1 MSAINEALQS
11 IIKTGKTA
19 PLSSKTRI
27 DTALERIASRPA
39 IPSTRQQPST
49 GPSLGLAGRFFQA
62 LAIPGQIVRS
72 GIKETIDLFQGEGFN
87 FGEFRDQALSKE
99 WFGFGDIIREEGID
113 LGKWGNRAL
122 GLVGDIATDPFTA
135 SGGMAAVARAG
146 GTKGLRRNLQFVRK
160 EITDSVGG
168 NLNKLSKTQRLQMSA
183 IDDAIKESGKKGG
196 SISAARNV
204 LTRKHGQVGANL
216 VDDLGIQTGLRFRV
230 PATGP
235 FLGGLTRTSQRM
247 ARKRAGQVS
256 PAELRQLKQLGV
268 KGDDLSDMVFKA
280 QSKKRLKD
288 LPKDLNPA
296 AREIIIKAARVPVD
310 TLPIGVFP
318 IASGIS
324 ASIMAAPGR
333 MFEKVATTKM
343 GQKFKQVFVDP
354 QTEVLNE
361 MRRPGASGPEIMAK
375 LGKSRGQMKRAARN
389 LASSRDVDDILLADY
404 MERGFTRSNMG
415 TAYGVERM
423 QKHTHQME
431 NWLRSA
437 FPDVDDVTLGN
448 IIAEPDWVAHLAP
461 DELIQQLENSVVWRT
476 ASREALDPAWLERL
490 AAKYPGLTLEEI
502 GTIKIKFQQIVED
515 PEMRMFM
522 EEHFF
527 GMEFDEEFRPVGKF
541 LSDVD
546 DVLTAWGGYGGGM
559 ILDEAGIIKLQQ
571 IFGPD
576 WAEHEVLSD
585 FAARILDDLE
595 PAGSYQDVQRRFN
608 SNRMKQRST
617 RPSHIDRDGQ
627 WVDGVE
633 LEVPNSADPFD
644 KSLNVTIKFKHPGGM
659 REGMAQRGLY
669 PNLIW
674 NEASQSYRGGG
685 PATTKAY
692 RLQRN
697 MSDAERAARKVR
709 GRMAEDA
716 SGRSIQQ
723 QVDDVLIAQGWLEAG
738 ESLFVQGF
746 AAKRANYVNSMAAE
760 LRLLSLERNLAKEG
774 IIFNADDWNRRAE
787 FLEGLEETLALLQKE
802 MDGLSAQ
809 VKASN
814 ARVIAMENMGVTLNE
829 AGEEIAGSGRGSLEY
844 IRDRY
849 NISERLGLEAEADFD
864 QLMYS
869 LVDENAEVITLSQ
882 ELQSMIRDL
891 ENALGIF
898 GLADDVFEGARS
910 FERRFLDVAGY
921 PRRGT
926 FGAFTQTRQVINA
939 VEVLGPILD
948 DLGPMLVRTRKA
960 QEGFASLRNLR
971 DDLVSAMDYSSSP
984 DASVRRTPRDIE
996 LTGRGDE
1003 ALILEERVEGVPGF
1017 DRAREA
1023 TNEENIEFL
1032 GRIITDYAQIFEDD
1046 LDHINNTLIPLLK
1059 ERIDQ
1064 TMLADRTVKAV
1075 ELMQNTIQQ
1084 TRNLNL
1090 LSSLD
1095 IENYLEREFADTV
1108 PLTHNNFPGE
1118 LPMKSSGASPFY
1130 HSVDEELAEL
1140 GGQSLRDVIMAS
1152 THPYKTRIVSAFDEF
1167 YKANTSTLEIVED
1180 MYSEGLI
1187 PEGLYLN
1194 YKAILEEG
1202 GLSGTVLQLHPT
1214 TPSWTF
1220 FGETETLGTRLMKA
1234 LEEAPS
1240 EYAHDWTVAKGRFV
1254 RGLGMYWDSTLLYG
1268 ADRAGK
1274 SISIPISGDRL
1285 NVRELHRFT
1294 ARELGPGSESYA
1306 FIKEPE
1312 SQWLPEPNDVTY
1324 RWYDPT
1330 DPRAKASGWVEDTID
1345 LPGGGTNQEVW
1356 TQAQFYTDRVG
1367 NKPSVAEYF
1376 NLRRLDKWEDFT
1388 DPMGG
1393 YAYGSRPGYKTIPTS
1408 NKPQRVLD
1416 WEAALGIEM
1425 TQDIRFEIANQW
1437 QQYQGD
1443 RTRSIGYGS
1452 MGFRMATE
1460 PITEGKIWFDDISQ
1474 GIDRLP
1480 TSGMATTTPAY
1491 SDALRNIQNGLYV
1504 EETIHGAKYAVPSV
1518 VADKRV
1524 QLMRRLPGE
1533 DPLTILPPPAQAPAD
1548 DVLAE
1553 IRPYLKVLRE
1563 FNELESEIQTN
1574 FLSDIIEDT
1583 RVLFDDLNRSYEALA
1598 NQSEQ
1603 AFGARGRELMERI
1616 MPTLYRYQTPLSGLE
1631 LPRMNTVN
1639 RLVFEGRVADA
1650 DWGQNFAVR
1659 RLIRDPRGDYY
1670 GSAMDRPNPFRRS
1683 QSVDPEEV
1691 ITKSWGDIFP
1701 DPDEYIPEPR
1711 YGISPSRMEDQV
1723 DDFRGFVSSVMNDF
1737 QLWLDDF
1744 AETYPRWTRGR
1755 EVFGGAAQP
1764 YARVGSEEY
1773 WRFVREALDS
1783 RQYIDE
1789 AGTDIVNLRLQSVL
1803 DDPDTGRLYDVDR
1816 GTLLDRLFTGSGI
1829 RSRRDVQI
1837 TTAEQF
1843 IELSDLI
1850 QYVKAEA
1857 SEALRK
1863 GAPRYTSAIG
1873 DAEWLAGERIVIG
1886 MDDTKQA
1893 IVNEIKDAE
1902 ARWAEAEKGMEF
1914 WDARERSVLE
1924 NIEKEGRL
1932 VREIHAK
1939 QAVLEGEILEADRVR
1954 NGYVQELTAELG
1966 SGNGKAF
1973 NLNSFG
1979 GGVDLN
1985 NLTASQLRDIFNN
1998 STRQMW
2004 GPWRVS
2010 GDEYIANSVIDAMLA
2025 TQKMND
2031 RQAVG
2036 DFLAKYDKVHNW
2048 MKAQMVATPGFVM
2061 RNIFGGMANMWFADI
2076 PLDVNLSTARLM
2088 NQAYKAGEG
2097 NFELGLRRLVE
2108 QARRSDAPKRL
2119 SNQLSELENAYEIVR
2134 SGGHGGG
2141 QAASSVEIDLGQP
2154 GKLDYVV
2161 GNKNNPYRQARISV
2175 NPLEAGFFLFAGVR
2189 HANAFAEQM
2198 MRLGTGLHVMNTGG
2212 SLEEALQMIYK
2223 LHFNYGGLS
2232 AVEQKFGKRFFP
2244 FYTWSR
2250 KNLPLQVELAT
2261 RNPGK
2266 FSRLQS
2272 LKENLE
2278 FDEEKEGMVPD
2289 YFLENFNI
2297 QLPWKIGGS
2306 VTYATPDLP
2315 LQDLFRLDPTRE
2327 GGKMALE
2334 QVMSGA
2340 TPFFKTPIEYWAGKK
2355 MFAGIPYRD
2364 EFVKLPVAIR
2374 SIPGMTTSIK
2384 MLGWGDKN
2392 SAGDWMINDKKL
2404 GIIENMLPFLG
2415 RFRRIIPEDEKTQE
2429 TWIQTIM
2436 STLGGVSVR
2445 INTPR
2450 QQRNEEIR
2458 RAVAASKDRDVWKS
2472 FNTR

>member
-11 IIKTGKTA
+11 IVKKGTA
-19 PLSSKTRI
+19 TPLSSKTRI
-27 DTALERIASRPA
+27 DTALERIAALPA
-39 IPSTRQQPST
+39 IPSTRQQPSA

-72 GIKETIDLFQGEGFN
+72 GVKETIDLFQGEGFN
-87 FGEFRDQALSKE
+87 FGEFRDQALSNE
-99 WFGFGDIIREEGID
+99 WYGFGDIIREEGID

-146 GTKGLRRNLQFVRK
+146 GRKGLRKNLQFVRK

-168 NLNKLSKTQRLQMSA
+168 NLNKLSKTQKLQMSA

-196 SISAARNV
+196 SISAARNI
-204 LTRKHGQVGANL
+204 LTRQHGQVGSNL
-216 VDDLGIQTGLRFRV
+216 INDLGIQTGLRFRV
-230 PATGP
+230 PTTGP
-235 FLGGLTRTSQRM
+235 FLGGLTRGSQRM

-256 PAELRQLKQLGV
+256 PAQLRQLKQLGV
-268 KGDDLSDMVFKA
+268 KSDDLSDMVFKA

-296 AREIIIKAARVPVD
+296 AREIIVRAARVPVD

-333 MFEKVATTKM
+333 MFEKVATTTM
-343 GQKFKQVFVDP
+343 AQKFKQVFVDP
-354 QTEVLNE
+354 QTEILNE

-375 LGKSRGQMKRAARN
+375 LGKSRGEMKRAARN
-389 LASSRDVDDILLADY
+389 LASSRDVDDILLADF
-404 MERGFTRSNMG
+404 MEQGFTRSNMA
-415 TAYGVERM
+415 TSYAVERM

-431 NWLRSA
+431 NWLRST
-437 FPDVDDVTLGN
+437 FPDVDDVTLGG
-448 IIAEPDWVAHLAP
+448 IAAEPDWVAHLAP
-461 DELIQQLENSVVWRT
+461 EQLIQQLEDSVVWRRS
-476 ASREALDPAWLERL
+476 AKEVLDPAWLERL
-490 AAKYPGLTLEEI
+490 TAKYPGLTLEEI
-502 GTIKIKFQQIVED
+502 GTIKIKFQQTIED

-527 GMEFDEEFRPVGKF
+527 GMEFDKEFRPVGKF
-541 LSDVD
+541 LSEVD

-559 ILDEAGIIKLQQ
+559 ILDETGIIKLEQ
-571 IFGPD
+571 IFGPN
-576 WAEHEVLSD
+576 WADQEVLSD

-608 SNRMKQRST
+608 SNRMRQRST

-627 WVDGVE
+627 WVDGRE
-633 LEVPNSADPFD
+633 IEIPNAADPFNE
-644 KSLNVTIKFKHPGGM
+644 SLKIKVKFKHPGGM
-659 REGMAQRGLY
+659 REGMAQRGLR
-669 PNLIW
+669 PNLVW

-685 PATTKAY
+685 PSSNAY
-692 RLQRN
+692 RLQRGL
-697 MSDAERAARKVR
+697 SDAEKTARR
-709 GRMAEDA
+709 TMGRMAEDP

-723 QVDDVLIAQGWLEAG
+723 QFDEALIAQGWLEAG
-738 ESLFVQGF
+738 ESLFTQGF
-746 AAKRANYVNSMAAE
+746 AAKRANYVHSMAAE

-787 FLEGLEETLALLQKE
+787 FLEGLEETLANLQKSLN
-802 MDGLSAQ
+802 DLSAET
-809 VKASN
+809 KASN
-814 ARVIAMENMGVTLNE
+814 ARVIAMENMGATLNE
-829 AGEEIAGSGRGSLEY
+829 AGEEIAGSGQGSLEY
-844 IRDRY
+844 IRNRY
-849 NISERLGLEAEADFD
+849 NFFERMGLEAEADFD
-864 QLMYS
+864 QFMYE
-869 LVDENAEVITLSQ
+869 LVDENAEVITFSH

-891 ENALGIF
+891 ENALGIY
-898 GLADDVFEGARS
+898 GLADDVVEGARS
-910 FERRFLDVAGY
+910 MERRFLDVAGY

-926 FGAFTQTRQVINA
+926 FGPFTQTRQVINA
-939 VEVLGPILD
+939 VDVLGPILD
-948 DLGPMLVRTRKA
+948 DLGPMLVRVRQA
-960 QEGFASLRNLR
+960 EEGFGRLKELR
-971 DDLVSAMDYSSSP
+971 DDLVSAMDYSPTP
-984 DASVRRTPRDIE
+984 DGSVRRTPRGVE
-996 LTGRGDE
+996 LTGRGEE
-1003 ALILEERVEGVPGF
+1003 ALILEERVEGVSSF
-1017 DRAREA
+1017 TRAREA
-1023 TNEENIEFL
+1023 TDEENIEFL
-1032 GRIITDYAQIFEDD
+1032 GRIITDYAQLFEEH
-1046 LDHINNTLIPLLK
+1046 LDEINSTLIPLLK

-1064 TMLADRTVKAV
+1064 TMLADRTVQAV
-1075 ELMQNTIQQ
+1075 ELLRDTVDQ

-1090 LSSLD
+1090 QSSLD
-1095 IENYLEREFADTV
+1095 ISNYLETEFANTV
-1108 PLTHNNFPGE
+1108 PLTANNFPGQ
-1118 LPMKSSGASPFY
+1118 LPTKSSGASPFY

-1152 THPYKTRIVSAFDEF
+1152 THPYKKRIVSAFDEF
-1167 YKANTSTLEIVED
+1167 YKANTGTLELVED

-1194 YKAILEEG
+1194 YKSFLEESG
-1202 GLSGTVLQLHPT
+1202 VHNTILSASPS
-1214 TPSWTF
+1214 TPSWTI

-1234 LEEAPS
+1234 LEEAPPHLS
-1240 EYAHDWTVAKGRFV
+1240 HKWTTAKLRLV

-1274 SISIPISGDRL
+1274 TISISISGDRG
-1285 NVRELHRFT
+1285 NVRALQQYTVRQ
-1294 ARELGPGSESYA
+1294 LGSGSESYA

-1324 RWYDPT
+1324 RWNDPT
-1330 DPRAKASGWVEDTID
+1330 DPRANAAGWVKKTID
-1345 LPGGGTNQEVW
+1345 LPGGGTSQQVW
-1356 TQAQFYTDRVG
+1356 TQASFYTDTVG
-1367 NKPSVAEYF
+1367 DKPSVADYF
-1376 NLRRLDKWEDFT
+1376 NLNRVDQWEDFT
-1388 DPMGG
+1388 DRMGG

-1408 NKPQRVLD
+1408 DKPQRVLD
-1416 WEAALGIEM
+1416 WEAATGQKM
-1425 TQDIRFEIANQW
+1425 TQDLRFEIANQW

-1452 MGFRMATE
+1452 MGFRMDTE
-1460 PITEGKIWFDDISQ
+1460 PITEGQIWFDDISQ

-1480 TSGMATTTPAY
+1480 TSGMHNAFTPAY
-1491 SDALRNIQNGLYV
+1491 SDELRNIQNGLYT
-1504 EETIHGAKYAVPSV
+1504 EKTIHGAKYAVPSV
-1518 VADKRV
+1518 VEDYRIRG
-1524 QLMRRLPGE
+1524 MRRLPGE
-1533 DPLTILPPPAQAPAD
+1533 DPLTVIPPPESAAAD
-1548 DVLAE
+1548 DLLAE

-1563 FNELESEIQTN
+1563 FGELESEIQTN
-1574 FLSDIIEDT
+1574 FLSDILNDT

-1616 MPTLYRYQTPLSGLE
+1616 MPAGYRYPTPLSELE
-1631 LPRMNTVN
+1631 LPRMNRAN
-1639 RLVFEGRVADA
+1639 RELFEARVADTSMYQS
-1650 DWGQNFAVR
+1650 GVR
-1659 RLIRDPRGDYY
+1659 RLIKDPRGDYY
-1670 GSAMDRPNPFRRS
+1670 GSAMDRPNPFNVP

-1691 ITKSWGDIFP
+1691 ITRSWGDIFP

-1711 YGISPSRMEDQV
+1711 YGISPYDMEDRV
-1723 DDFRGFVSSVMNDF
+1723 TEFRNWVSKVMGDF
-1737 QLWLDDF
+1737 QAWFDDF
-1744 AETYPRWTRGR
+1744 AETYPSFTQQGQR
-1755 EVFGGAAQP
+1755 FGGAAQP
-1764 YARVGSEEY
+1764 YTRVGSEEY
-1773 WRFVREALDS
+1773 WKFIRETLDTRS
-1783 RQYIDE
+1783 YIDE
-1789 AGTDIVNLRLQSVL
+1789 AGTDIANLRLESVL
-1803 DDPDTGRLYDVDR
+1803 EVEDRVLDVDG

-1829 RSRRDVQI
+1829 RS
-1837 TTAEQF
+1837 TADARIENVEQF
-1843 IELSDLI
+1843 VELNDLI

-1857 SEALRK
+1857 SEALRRGK
-1863 GAPRYTSAIG
+1863 PAYTPAIG
-1873 DAEWLAGERIVIG
+1873 NAEWLAGERIVIG
-1886 MDDTKQA
+1886 MNDTKQA
-1893 IVNEIKDAE
+1893 IVDEIKNAE
-1902 ARWAEAEKGMEF
+1902 KRWAVAEKRMDF
-1914 WDARERSVLE
+1914 WDAREISVIE
-1924 NIEKEGRL
+1924 NIEKEADL

-1939 QAVLEGEILEADRVR
+1939 QSVLEAEILEADRIR
-1954 NGYVQELTAELG
+1954 NGYVQELTSELG

-1985 NLTASQLRDIFNN
+1985 NVTASQLRDIFNN
-1998 STRQMW
+1998 SSRQMW
-2004 GPWRVS
+2004 GPWRVA
-2010 GDEYIANSVIDAMLA
+2010 GDEYISNSVIDAMLA

-2097 NFELGLRRLVE
+2097 DFEAGLRTLVDR
-2108 QARRSDAPKRL
+2108 ARRSDAPKRL
-2119 SNQLSELENAYEIVR
+2119 SDQLSELENAFEIVR

-2141 QAASSVEIDLGQP
+2141 QAASSVEVDLGQP
-2154 GKLDYVV
+2154 GKLDYIV
-2161 GNKNNPYRQARISV
+2161 GNKDNPYKQARISV
-2175 NPLEAGFFLFAGVR
+2175 NPLEAGFFLFSGVR

-2212 SLEEALQMIYK
+2212 SLDDALEMIYK

-2232 AVEQKFGKRFFP
+2232 AVEQKLGKRFFP

-2266 FSRLQS
+2266 FSRLQA

-2278 FDEEKEGMVPD
+2278 YGEEKEGIVPD

-2297 QLPWKIGGS
+2297 QLPWKIGGA
-2306 VTYATPDLP
+2306 VTYGTPDLP

-2340 TPFFKTPIEYWAGKK
+2340 SPFFKTPIEYWAGKK
-2355 MFAGIPYRD
+2355 MFAGIPYKD
-2364 EFVKLPVAIR
+2364 EFVQLPVAFR
-2374 SIPGMTTSIK
+2374 VIPGMTTSLK

-2392 SAGDWMINDKKL
+2392 ADGDWMVNDKKL
-2404 GIIENMLPFLG
+2404 GILENMLPFIG
-2415 RFRRIIPEDEKTQE
+2415 RFRRIIPQDEKTQE

-2450 QQRNEEIR
+2450 NQRNEEIR
-2458 RAVAASKDRDVWKS
+2458 RSITKSRERDVWKS
-2472 FNTR
+2472 FENR